1 MADLTDSDFIAMPFI
16 SDINSFR
23 ASQNPRMPPL
33 KKNPAVRKGDIICP
47 SSGEE
52 LYAHNFLNAY
62 DWSLVSRLMTGAN
75 TNTSSPTVIEVP
87 YSSSRSFFCNL
98 SSSQI
103 TSSGFGPDTSGH
115 GNGYDKRIVF
125 TSSIQESERID
136 VDYRRNL
143 LEYSPSTIEFPAM
156 INNPL
161 SASSLSSAFST
172 AETNRQQL
180 TYCSSVFPYSGTF
193 VPYATAWQYSGTPA
207 GREIGATKY
216 VAYSRN
222 PEGVKYDY
230 TATPTQ
236 LSDQNFEIANLVI
249 ARSSASE
256 RQIDTYDILDF
267 NNALASIGVYV
278 SAFWENGGGYDLS
291 SKQIT
296 KIVGIGEIG
305 NVTRNGNKIVFNQS
319 QGIIDAVNGIADELI
334 QQLPTK
340 DQMDDGHD
348 YYYYEVYGTVCFLF
362 FAGLKS
368 IQ

>member
-16 SDINSFR
+16 SDINAFR
-23 ASQNPRMPPL
+23 ASQNPQMMPL
-33 KKNPAVRKGDIICP
+33 KKNPEVEKGDIICP

-62 DWSLVSRLMTGAN
+62 DWSLVNRLMIGAS
-75 TNTSSPTVIEVP
+75 TNTSRPTVIEVP
-87 YSSSRSFFCNL
+87 YSSTRSFFCNL

-103 TSSGFGPDTSGH
+103 TSSGFGPNTSG
-115 GNGYDKRIVF
+115 GNGSSKRIVF
-125 TSSIQESERID
+125 TSSIQESERTD
-136 VDYRRNL
+136 LDYRENL

-161 SASSLSSAFST
+161 SASSLSSAFAT

-207 GREIGATKY
+207 GRESGATKY
-216 VAYSRN
+216 VAYSRT
-222 PEGVKYDY
+222 PEGVEYDY

-249 ARSSASE
+249 ARSTAST
-256 RQIDTYDILDF
+256 RQIDTYDVLDF
-267 NNALASIGVYV
+267 NSALASIGVSV
-278 SAFWENGGGYDLS
+278 SVFWQNGGGSDLS

-296 KIVGIGEIG
+296 KVVNLGQIG

-319 QGIIDAVNGIADELI
+319 SGIIDAINGIANELI
-334 QQLPTK
+334 EQLPTK
-340 DQMDDGHD
+340 DEMDDGYA
-348 YYYYEVYGTVCFLF
+348 YYYYELYGTATFMF
-362 FAGLKS
+362 YSKLKS